1 MNNHIIRRFELE
13 LHVSDKESGRIIQ
26 DEILLEY
33 KQQIINE
40 ISDRFDKLIGPDE
53 YLTIDSLTIDAGHI
67 SLEHRN
73 ELLTL
78 QLVDAL
84 ELQLRKLL
92 ETARQQ
98 PGEKVSLYQS
108 DASGGSVEITVQ
120 LKTATYSRLELLWQ
134 LLVNGILPW
143 QSSNNIGVEQLVK
156 ELINE
161 NKINEVLI
169 ALQQQGRG
177 NGFLRLAKQL
187 SLKTLLQLF
196 SNEKQ
201 QQLAE
206 IIYKHIA
213 SVSGQA
219 AAESFMAA
227 MLQVNR
233 AQSTTN
239 NDVISELMLGNLHTD
254 YLFRP
259 ALAKLIVIVSD
270 TNTSSETAL
279 KTALEISSTDA
290 FLIRETLQT
299 DSRKED
305 VLKKSIQIINDKDR
319 VEQKQKSGSEQD
331 SDLPDDTLIITNAGL
346 VLLHPFINTFLSR
359 TGHIENRE
367 FISDRAKEEAA
378 VLLQLLVTG
387 MPDQNSSDENSE
399 TNWFEEHQL
408 LLNKILVGL
417 PLETPLPGLSAFSR
431 TELETFS
438 AEADKAVQHAIN
450 SWPLLSRTTVAA
462 FREMFLKHEGRLSA
476 GSGGWDLQIERDSF
490 DVLIDKLP
498 WPISIIR
505 HPWSE
510 KTLFVTW

>member
-26 DEILLEY
+26 DEILFEY
-33 KQQIINE
+33 KQKIINE
-40 ISDRFDKLIGPDE
+40 ISERFDKLIGPDE
-53 YLTIDSLTIDAGHI
+53 YLTVDSLTIDAGHI

-78 QLVDAL
+78 QLADAL
-84 ELQLRKLL
+84 ELQLSKLL

-108 DASGGSVEITVQ
+108 DAAGGTVEITVQ

-143 QSSNNIGVEQLVK
+143 QSSNNIGIEQLVK
-156 ELINE
+156 ELIHE
-161 NKINEVLI
+161 NKINDVLI

-177 NGFLRLAKQL
+177 IGFLRLAKQL

-196 SNEKQ
+196 ANQKQ

-206 IIYKHIA
+206 IIYKYIA
-213 SVSGQA
+213 SVSGKA

-254 YLFRP
+254 FLFRP
-259 ALAKLIVIVSD
+259 VLAKLIKIVSD
-270 TNTSSETAL
+270 TNTSSEIAL

-299 DSRKED
+299 DSKKED
-305 VLKKSIQIINDKDR
+305 VLKKSIEIINDKNPF
-319 VEQKQKSGSEQD
+319 EQKQKSGSEPD

-387 MPDQNSSDENSE
+387 MPDQDKSDEDSE
-399 TNWFEEHQL
+399 INWFEEHQL

-431 TELETFS
+431 DELEAFS

-462 FREMFLKHEGRLSA
+462 FRKMFLEHEGRLSA

-510 KTLFVTW
+510 KTLYVTW